1 MCAVKR
7 MAGVK
12 QQKRT
17 DKIDHC
23 SNKHVR
29 IGNRWN
35 VDSFFPSSS
44 SASLSHYYF
53 TFTWRFFS
61 YAVFLKANLIY
72 TMSAS
77 CQRIGTFIYY
87 SISQTQMFP
96 NSFHDI
102 TFCKFASIH
111 SNSSKR
117 TGTQYVMNADIHKV
131 RVCVRAHIS
140 SLPSTFMSVSALHFW
155 LFQ

>member
-1 MCAVKR
+1 

-131 RVCVRAHIS
+131 CVCVRAHIS